1 MAWRGAGTGPE
12 LTPPLRFAS
21 EDNQL
26 IVTLAWQASAG
37 MNGRNEEGATQVI
50 ARRGAGLALLGLI
63 SILAVGCAENPP
75 PAPAVMAPA
84 VSADQLVGK
93 WGFAAYHRDE
103 DRARTIKE
111 AAAQCNRPYVI
122 DKGPTGG
129 LMMNMADQK
138 ELSELVLKGG
148 PNGQTY
154 LGPTGDAGTAD
165 DRIVTNVD
173 ANSFTTVWVDPD
185 NASRYGTS
193 VYVRCGKR

>member
-1 MAWRGAGTGPE
+1 MIT
-12 LTPPLRFAS
+12 
-21 EDNQL
+21 
-26 IVTLAWQASAG
+26 
-37 MNGRNEEGATQVI
+37 
-50 ARRGAGLALLGLI
+50 RRGGALAL
-63 SILAVGCAENPP
+63 AVLLSVLVAGCGENPTP
-75 PAPAVMAPA
+75 TPAIVAAA
-84 VSADQLVGK
+84 VSPDQLVGK
-93 WGFAAYHRDE
+93 WGFAAYHKDE

-122 DKGPTGG
+122 AKGPTGG
-129 LMMNMADQK
+129 VMMNLADQK

-148 PNGQTY
+148 PSGETY
-154 LGPTGDAGTAD
+154 LGPPGPAGSAD